1 MTRITATD
9 IRQAML
15 KTFAAPEWA
24 VMWEVSNATG
34 AVRGKQ
40 RYADAVMMSLWPSRG
55 LELHGVEIKVS
66 RSDWKREAADPSKA
80 EAIAAYCDRWWVFVA
95 PGVIHD
101 VAEIPPNWGA
111 REWDGKRWKTLQE
124 ASRNADM
131 IPCDRRFLAA
141 LLRRGDEAERRRID
155 DEVRKSVDAARAEID
170 RRVKDAVDRHTKL
183 NAGAGEWIEKFEAE
197 TGLDIRSKWGG
208 LEDPKQ
214 IGAAVKLVTDIGLDA
229 AYAHLKYTVQSLVE
243 GAARAAAAIRRYE
256 NRDLPDDVR
265 DLLG

>member
-1 MTRITATD
+1 MTKITATD
-9 IRQAML
+9 IRQAIL
-15 KTFAAPEWA
+15 KTYAPPEWA

-55 LELHGVEIKVS
+55 LELWGVEIKVS

-80 EAIAAYCDRWWVFVA
+80 ETIAAYCDRWWVFVA

-101 VAEIPPNWGA
+101 TAEIPPNWGV
-111 REWDGKRWKTLQE
+111 REWDGRRWKTIQE
-124 ASRNADM
+124 AERNKDVIA
-131 IPCDRRFLAA
+131 CDRRFLAA

-170 RRVKDAVDRHTKL
+170 RRVNHEIERHKSL
-183 NAGAGEWIEKFEAE
+183 NRGAAEWIEKFEAE

-208 LEDPKQ
+208 FDDPKEL
-214 IGAAVKLVTDIGLDA
+214 GAAVKLVRDVGLDSS
-229 AYAHLKYTVQSLVE
+229 YANLKYTVQGLVD
-243 GAARAAAAIRRYE
+243 GAARAARAIRQYE
-256 NRDLPDDVR
+256 NRDLPADVR

>member
-1 MTRITATD
+1 MSKITAAD
-9 IRQAML
+9 MRQAIL
-15 KTFAAPEWA
+15 KTYAATEWA

-55 LELHGVEIKVS
+55 LELHGVEIKIS

-80 EAIAAYCDRWWVFVA
+80 ETIAAYCDRWWVFVA

-101 VAEIPPNWGA
+101 TAEIPPNWGV
-111 REWDGKRWKTLQE
+111 REWDGKRWKTIQE
-124 ASRNADM
+124 ATRNADV
-131 IPCDRRFLAA
+131 IACDRRFLAA

-155 DEVRKSVDAARAEID
+155 DEVRKSVDAARVEID
-170 RRVKDAVDRHTKL
+170 RRVKDAVDRHKSM
-183 NAGAGEWIEKFEAE
+183 NSGAGEWIEKFEAE

-208 LEDPKQ
+208 LEDPKE
-214 IGAAVKLVTDIGLDA
+214 IGSAVKLVRDVGLDS
-229 AYAHLKYTVQSLVE
+229 AYAHLKYTVKSLLQ
-243 GAARAAAAIRRYE
+243 GAETASEAIRRYE
-256 NRDLPDDVR
+256 NRAFPEDIR